1 MAQDTELQALRE
13 ELKKIQD
20 QTRRS
25 RKRAAVGFV
34 ILVLVVILS
43 LVYAFVQ
50 QVAAERNA
58 EEALRQRKLAEMSEQ
73 QAIRNAEEAKRQ
85 EAVAMA
91 QERLAQERVKELEK
105 CCKKR

>member
-1 MAQDTELQALRE
+1 MAQEGELQALRE
-13 ELKKIQD
+13 ELQKIQD

-34 ILVLVVILS
+34 ILVLVVVLS
-43 LVYAFVQ
+43 IGYAFIQ

-58 EEALRQRKLAEMSEQ
+58 EEANRQRQLAAASEKM
-73 QAIRNAEEAKRQ
+73 AVMAAEEARKQ
-85 EAVAMA
+85 QGIAKATMQLAE
-91 QERLAQERVKELEK
+91 ERMQELEK

>member
-1 MAQDTELQALRE
+1 MAQETELQALRE

-34 ILVLVVILS
+34 ILILVVILS
-43 LVYAFVQ
+43 LGYAFVQ

-58 EEALRQRKLAEMSEQ
+58 EEANRQRILAEASMEQ
-73 QAIRNAEEAKRQ
+73 AKMNAEEAKRQ
-85 EAVAMA
+85 QAMAMA